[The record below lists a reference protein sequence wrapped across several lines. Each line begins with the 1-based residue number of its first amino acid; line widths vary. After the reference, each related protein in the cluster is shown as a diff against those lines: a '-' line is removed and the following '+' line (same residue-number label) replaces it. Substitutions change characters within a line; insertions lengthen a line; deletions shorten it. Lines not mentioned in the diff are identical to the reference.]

1 MTAPVT
7 DASAHRLNLP
17 LEKRVFAVYSSLT
30 ASERRIADVVLAH
43 QQHLASYTATEL
55 ARRAGV
61 SKATAA
67 RLFKLL
73 GYGSFQEARNESR
86 IVRHW
91 GAPIAAPVADG
102 TMPASPSAED
112 HLDVEIANLRLTF
125 QRLNEESVAAVAAA
139 LAASPRLWILGL
151 RGSFSIAQ
159 FARFLFQMM
168 KPDVRVVPA
177 GGLSFAEEAV
187 DICAGDVLFVVAYR
201 RRPAVLPELMNLA
214 RERGAT
220 VVLLTDLTASRTAE
234 IAHHV
239 IRCSSQAPYNFDSY
253 TPGISVINYLASRVM
268 EKLGPESVAR
278 IEAKEALHARL
289 DPFTNPGAAG
299 PAGKRRRH
307 SGPARNGPA

>member
-1 MTAPVT
+1 MTAPVP
-7 DASAHRLNLP
+7 DASAQDVNLP
-17 LEKRVFAVYSSLT
+17 LEKRVFAAYPSLT
-30 ASERRIADVVLAH
+30 TSERRIADVVLAH
-43 QQHLASYTATEL
+43 QHHLASYTATEL

-73 GYGSFQEARNESR
+73 GYGSFEEARNESR
-86 IVRHW
+86 TVRHW
-91 GAPIAAPVADG
+91 GAPIAAPLADG
-102 TMPASPSAED
+102 ATPRSPSAED
-112 HLDVEIANLRLTF
+112 HLNVEIENLRLTF
-125 QRLNEESVAAVAAA
+125 QRLGEESVAAVTAA
-139 LAASPRLWILGL
+139 LVATPRLWIIGL

-168 KPDVRVVPA
+168 KPDVRFLPA

-187 DICAGDVLFVVAYR
+187 DMGPGDVMFVVAYR

-253 TPGISVINYLASRVM
+253 TPGVSVINYLASRVM
-268 EKLGPESVAR
+268 EKLGPDAVAR
-278 IEAKEALHARL
+278 IETKETLHARL
-289 DPFTNPGAAG
+289 DPFTDPDGMRS
-299 PAGKRRRH
+299 PAKRKA
-307 SGPARNGPA
+307 SPETA